1 MSRFSR
7 SRRSPSAPWAT
18 YALLALGR
26 MEPSPG
32 SPRSIDE
39 VRALRDMDRVETR
52 QVDDNGMKV
61 FQFRMKDSV

>member
-7 SRRSPSAPWAT
+7 SRRSSSMPWTT

-32 SPRSIDE
+32 APRSIDE

-61 FQFRMKDSV
+61 FQFRMKEAG